1 MMSSPVTVLDLLF
14 QDKKGGE
21 IMDQK
26 TIWGCCVIMGWVVIG
41 AILVA
46 KMPNDAASDAFAH
59 WANASS
65 RGLALAQP
73 GSY

>member
-1 MMSSPVTVLDLLF
+1 
-14 QDKKGGE
+14 
-21 IMDQK
+21 MDQK

-73 GSY
+73 GSC